1 MFLTRQDGSFR
12 SKAFLGMKRLGI
24 LTQRDTLNL
33 FLGMSA
39 SERNEWIGE
48 VKERTKMETEPEI
61 ERGKENRS
69 PWVQYIHYDKM
80 LGFFFF
86 FLQAPAIPLSKEM
99 NNLFWYKKDKNFI
112 TIVSDPVT
120 SANTISHLCQIH
132 DSQGVRCKG
141 WQSDCA
147 EGWDILDAK
156 DSHKWS
162 ETFRRTMKCET
173 VPNVA
178 L

>member
-61 ERGKENRS
+61 ERGKENQS

-86 FLQAPAIPLSKEM
+86 FASTCNSIIQRDEQSLLIQKRQKFYYHCIRSSDQRKYNFPSLPNTWFTRCSLQRL
-99 NNLFWYKKDKNFI
+99 
-112 TIVSDPVT
+112 TIR
-120 SANTISHLCQIH
+120 LCWRLRY
-132 DSQGVRCKG
+132 SWCKG
-141 WQSDCA
+141 LS
-147 EGWDILDAK
+147 
-156 DSHKWS
+156 
-162 ETFRRTMKCET
+162 
-173 VPNVA
+173 
-178 L
+178 